1 MPALHGR
8 FIHDGP
14 LSTAQCPN
22 FVPGASIF
30 GFPSVDTSTLHRTL
44 ARKTAPVVDILAPNA
59 TSAFVSV
66 ALNMP
71 SAVLSG
77 ICTWPV
83 CITNSAR
90 PAMADVCTW
99 SSFAA
104 DAAALLLIFVP
115 CLYFWQVGTQCV
127 GGYHDVSYHTEERCF
142 GGVPKPEDR
151 KNAPCHGEMK
161 KPRNTSMFSAE
172 CKMCM
177 NMCVCVCAS
186 MCACLCVCVRG
197 FVCVC
202 LYAQSHIQT
211 AFPLRGP
218 SSRSR
223 HDAFPTIEGSQQTRS
238 TQCLS
243 IFAQNLDIRAAHNR
257 VCFLCAR
264 GHGRRS
270 IEGTKS

>member
-177 NMCVCVCAS
+177 NMCVCVCVCIYVCMFVC
-186 MCACLCVCVRG
+186 MCEG
-197 FVCVC
+197 ICVC
-202 LYAQSHIQT
+202 LFVCTVAYPDCFSSTRPFVQKQT
-211 AFPLRGP
+211 RRIPHHRGFSTDEIHPVSIHFRAKPGYP
-218 SSRSR
+218 SSSQSR
-223 HDAFPTIEGSQQTRS
+223 LFFVRAWSWSQ
-238 TQCLS
+238 
-243 IFAQNLDIRAAHNR
+243 IN
-257 VCFLCAR
+257 
-264 GHGRRS
+264 
-270 IEGTKS
+270 